1 MFFWFVAA
9 RFLKP
14 TFVILL
20 ALESFFILVD
30 SMQHFDL
37 LSGSANIAVQFLAFN
52 AMYAFNYVL
61 PLSLLL
67 GLIVFYITLIKSNQ
81 YIALLSLGYSK
92 KNIFFPPFL
101 LINLFICGYVALNAT
116 DFAYAQE
123 SVDNIITRNSSG
135 GITSDLFIRYENDY
149 IYFKKV
155 YPLLQKAEG
164 IKVYHTQSLDNGEK
178 KLLSITRANEG
189 YFENN
194 EWSLIKPLVASFPV
208 DYALGGSGL
217 RVESFE
223 SMNILKGFKPKILD
237 TFTKNKPSVSL
248 LDALYSLQILWSEN
262 ADTKRTRGIIYS
274 LGIVPFFISMLAVII
289 AYYAP
294 PLARYGNLATLGI
307 TFSVVSLL
315 VWGVFFSLSKLNA
328 NAVFI
333 PEISLLLPLFILFVV
348 SCKYYTRIN
357 RI

>member
-9 RFLKP
+9 RYLKP

-30 SMQHFDL
+30 SMQHLDL

-92 KNIFFPPFL
+92 KQIFFPPFL
-101 LINLFICGYVALNAT
+101 LINLSICGYVGLNAT

-123 SVDNIITRNSSG
+123 SVENIISRNTSG

-155 YPLLQKAEG
+155 YPLLQKAQG
-164 IKVYHTQSLDNGEK
+164 IKVYHTLNTDNGEK
-178 KLLSITRANEG
+178 KLVSITRANEG
-189 YFENN
+189 FFENN
-194 EWSLIKPLVASFPV
+194 EWILHAPVVATFPAE
-208 DYALGGSGL
+208 YTLGGAGL
-217 RVESFE
+217 SVETFE
-223 SMNILKGFKPKILD
+223 KMNILKGFKPKILD
-237 TFTKNKPSVSL
+237 TFYKNKPSVSL
-248 LDALYSLQILWSEN
+248 LDAIYSLQILWSEN
-262 ADTKRTRGIIYS
+262 ADSKRTRGIIYA

-294 PLARYGNLATLGI
+294 PLARYGNLAMLGI

-333 PEISLLLPLFILFVV
+333 PEISLLLPLFILFVI
-348 SCKYYTRIN
+348 SCRYYKRIN